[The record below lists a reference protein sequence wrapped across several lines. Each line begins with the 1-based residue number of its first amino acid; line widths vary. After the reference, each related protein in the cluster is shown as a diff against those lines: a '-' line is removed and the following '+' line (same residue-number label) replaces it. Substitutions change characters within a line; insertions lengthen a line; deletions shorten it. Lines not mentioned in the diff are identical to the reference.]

1 MISINLKIP
10 VLFLVTLVSFNSLAA
25 KVAVTDLTYSERVQ
39 EYIHVVDYHNKSS
52 VKASSSA
59 AAVVNGYGAAVA
71 GHEELSGHSKTDY
84 FEYEHSFS
92 YLEVG
97 ELRKFTGDIKGEM
110 IRSKGFKLVQA
121 RPVTS
126 NKPEKI
132 YDIIGRIKKG
142 LYKGADYVLFGTV
155 SDMSFSNDTYQPEN
169 SSINTITYSLTLV
182 AEFSLINTKTYE
194 VVAAFSA
201 TGTGSDSKVISQ
213 GTYASPNRSFVVS
226 SVSKSLGVDVITQLD
241 EQLGRINPNDEG
253 FERTDSLPD
262 DRKGQVQESG
272 VTVFH

>member
-1 MISINLKIP
+1 M
-10 VLFLVTLVSFNSLAA
+10 LFLMSLLSFNSSAA

-39 EYIHVVDYHNKSS
+39 EYIHIVDYHNKSS
-52 VKASSSA
+52 ISASSSA
-59 AAVVNGYGAAVA
+59 AAVVNGYGGAVT

-92 YLEVG
+92 YIEAS
-97 ELRKFTGDIKGEM
+97 ELRKFTGDIKGEI

-126 NKPEKI
+126 DKPEKV
-132 YDIIGRIKKG
+132 YDIVGRIKKG

-155 SDMSFSNDTYQPEN
+155 SDMSFSNDTYKPEN
-169 SSINTITYSLTLV
+169 SSINTTTYSLTLV
-182 AEFSLINTKTYE
+182 AEFNLINTKTYE
-194 VVAAFSA
+194 VIAGFSA
-201 TGTGSDSKVISQ
+201 TGTGSDSKVISP
-213 GTYASPNRSFVVS
+213 GTYATPNRSLVVS
-226 SVSKSLGVDVITQLD
+226 SVSKSLGIDVISQLD

-253 FERTDSLPD
+253 FERTDTFTD
-262 DRKGQVQESG
+262 DRQGQVRESV